1 MSDHLSVRIDEDKK
15 IILADLGR
23 RLGYPDTSKFVNAVI
38 EGLIERYDGE
48 EWESGLVHLDGDK
61 VTDRPDQSA
70 EPSDIYAFPIVAPA
84 RFWRY
89 LRRERDKEEP

>member
-1 MSDHLSVRIDEDKK
+1 MSDHLSVRIDEEQKK
-15 IILADLGR
+15 MLAELGR
-23 RLGYPDTSKFVNAVI
+23 RLGYPDTSKFMNAVI
-38 EGLIERYDGE
+38 EGLTERYDGE

-61 VTDRPDQSA
+61 ISDRADRTA

-89 LRRERDKEEP
+89 LRRDRDEDER